1 MKKLI
6 ILFLFILLMIPVC
19 MAKSSDASLL
29 RAVEKGNHGDLLKL
43 LKNGA
48 NPNIITSD
56 GEFTPLILAI
66 DKNDVKAA
74 QLLLDYG
81 ADPDFRSKR
90 GLSPVLRL
98 VIRNNPDDV
107 EMLRLILE
115 HGADYTAQHDF
126 QYAVNPVSLSIKL
139 KNYTAFNMFNDY
151 KKFNK
156 CDIAYYKMQGQML
169 KNAEHWKAIE
179 TWKSCKMM
187 PLNDS
192 LIGLSLDDII
202 QLYGKPVSTAHLGK
216 DSMEVTYVNLYSK
229 YVNNPANKKF
239 WLVRKESPMDNK
251 KILINR
257 CKDYKSFVI
266 DNNTVVDIKNSEYKG
281 DNPIQYYQPRL

>member
-1 MKKLI
+1 MFGVKMKKLI

-66 DKNDVKAA
+66 DKNDVKSA

-98 VIRNNPDDV
+98 VIRNNPDDA

-156 CDIAYYKMQGQML
+156 CDISYYKMQGQML

-192 LIGLSLDDII
+192 LIGLSLDDIMHELMI
-202 QLYGKPVSTAHLGK
+202 
-216 DSMEVTYVNLYSK
+216 
-229 YVNNPANKKF
+229 
-239 WLVRKESPMDNK
+239 R
-251 KILINR
+251 NR
-257 CKDYKSFVI
+257 ITNGV
-266 DNNTVVDIKNSEYKG
+266 EEWG
-281 DNPIQYYQPRL
+281 